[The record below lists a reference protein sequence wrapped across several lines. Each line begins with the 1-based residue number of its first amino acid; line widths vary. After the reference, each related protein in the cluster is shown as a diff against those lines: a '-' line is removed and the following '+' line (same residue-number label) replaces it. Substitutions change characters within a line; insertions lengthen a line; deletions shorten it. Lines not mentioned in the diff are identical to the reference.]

1 MAKLSKQEIN
11 ALASKAHREINQK
24 LDEVKNKLLEEY
36 VPSPTYKNI
45 QTVLEDI
52 LYRSKEVNKLNKEI
66 QVLYD
71 KFHNLSKP
79 IFKNKIYA
87 NIDSYEI
94 IDALLKKVKENEIE
108 FISYPSIDEIKE
120 DIIIASINEEFNT
133 NQCIKDIILKY
144 IQ

>member
-36 VPSPTYKNI
+36 IPSSTYKNI

-52 LYRSKEVNKLNKEI
+52 LYRNKEIDKLNKEI

-71 KFHNLSKP
+71 KFFNLSKP
-79 IFKNKIYA
+79 IFEKKIYA

-108 FISYPSIDEIKE
+108 IISYPSIDEIKE
-120 DIIIASINEEFNT
+120 DIIIASINEEFNAEEFIDSL
-133 NQCIKDIILKY
+133 IKKFT
-144 IQ
+144 

>member
-71 KFHNLSKP
+71 KFYNLSKS
-79 IFKNKIYA
+79 IFGNKIYG

-108 FISYPSIDEIKE
+108 VILYPSIDEIKE
-120 DIIIASINEEFNT
+120 DIIIASIDEEFNA
-133 NQCIKDIILKY
+133 NQCIKDITLKY

>member
-11 ALASKAHREINQK
+11 ALASKAHRGINQK

-71 KFHNLSKP
+71 KFHNLSKA
-79 IFKNKIYA
+79 IFGNKIYSI
-87 NIDSYEI
+87 IDSYEI
-94 IDALLKKVKENEIE
+94 IDALLKRVKENEIKA
-108 FISYPSIDEIKE
+108 ISYPSIDEIKE
-120 DIIIASINEEFNT
+120 DIIIASINEEFNAEEFIDSL
-133 NQCIKDIILKY
+133 IKKFT
-144 IQ
+144 